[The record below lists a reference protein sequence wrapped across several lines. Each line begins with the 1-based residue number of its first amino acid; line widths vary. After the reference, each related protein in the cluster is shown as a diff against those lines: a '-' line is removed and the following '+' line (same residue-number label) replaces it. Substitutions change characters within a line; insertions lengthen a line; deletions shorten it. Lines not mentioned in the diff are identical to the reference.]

1 MEIKKVKLDKDNFIW
16 DKISTTATGA
26 AKGEDFIPE
35 SSILKDEWGT
45 NDGEIEFEKRDD
57 GTYLIKDNGVAMG
70 FTDEASANS
79 IINSSNTSDRYSAA
93 FMAAHDPESPISN
106 SKNILEKTLNSIDAR
121 NKSENN
127 ETLQETLK
135 KVNEEKLGINNI
147 ESEEKKESLIET
159 LNQAVENPKVSMQNN
174 ISPIVRDQA
183 IDYSSPEYQ
192 DNLNQSVERFN
203 QVDGVVSDYQV
214 EGYPFRSVGCGT
226 ASIMAAYAMLSGDFE
241 FNPEE
246 FVQDAI
252 DQGYLSSSG
261 SVSRILPEK
270 DESNTLRNKW
280 GLDATPIEGTSES
293 IISALKEG
301 EKVMFN
307 ININD
312 GYYASGAGH
321 YVLLDHYDENT
332 NQIYVF
338 DPAARE
344 GGRPVERMGYHDVK
358 FLEDNMFNVPN
369 NAPLAIKYNK

>member
-1 MEIKKVKLDKDNFIW
+1 MEIKKVKIDKDNFIW
-16 DKISTTATGA
+16 DKISTTAAGA
-26 AKGEDFIPE
+26 AKGEDYIPE
-35 SSILKDEWGT
+35 SHILKDEWGT
-45 NDGEIEFEKRDD
+45 NDGEVEFEKRDD
-57 GTYLIKDNGVAMG
+57 GTYLILDNGVAMG
-70 FTDEASANS
+70 FTDETSANS
-79 IINSSNTSDRYSAA
+79 IINPSTTTSDRYSDA
-93 FMAAHDPESPISN
+93 FMAAHEPESPIKN
-106 SKNILEKTLNSIDAR
+106 SKNVLEKTLKNIDAR
-121 NKSENN
+121 NKS

-135 KVNEEKLGINNI
+135 KVNEEKWGINDI
-147 ESEEKKESLIET
+147 ESAEKQPSLIEK
-159 LNQAVENPKVSMQNN
+159 LNQTVENPKKSMQNKV
-174 ISPIVRDQA
+174 SPIVKDQT
-183 IDYSSPEYQ
+183 IDYNSPEYQ
-192 DNLNQSVERFN
+192 EKLLQSVDSFN
-203 QVDGVVSDYQV
+203 QVDGVVSEYLV

-226 ASIMAAYAMLSGDFE
+226 ASLMTAYAMLSGDFE

-261 SVSRILPEK
+261 SVSKILPVE
-270 DESNTLRNKW
+270 DENNTLRNKW
-280 GLDATPIEGTSES
+280 GLDATPIDGTSES
-293 IISALKEG
+293 IINALKEG

-369 NAPLAIKYNK
+369 NAPLAIKYNKQ